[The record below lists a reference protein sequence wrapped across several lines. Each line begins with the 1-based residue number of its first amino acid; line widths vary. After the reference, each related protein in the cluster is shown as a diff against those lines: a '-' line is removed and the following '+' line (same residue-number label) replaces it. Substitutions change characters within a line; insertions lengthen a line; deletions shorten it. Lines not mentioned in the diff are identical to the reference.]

1 MIDRGADCKGDG
13 QSSRPSWRAYPHELE
28 RDVICADQLEVV
40 CLCCPPNDYYPCDDT
55 GAHEGV
61 IFRTAAN

>member
-13 QSSRPSWRAYPHELE
+13 QKPPLVEGLSHELE